1 MTIEDNVTITESI
14 LCSDCVI
21 KKGAVIPKG
30 CIIGKGCVIG
40 TNVTLPQF
48 SRITLYQNDDE
59 DEFDD
64 NDDLD
69 DDNDDEEEEINTINE
84 DELDQLE
91 AEESSVDSD
100 KSHSVE
106 GVEFTGLDTSETIG
120 RSDYKIV
127 GPDGWGRLWVP
138 GENDNDFNDDL
149 DENVS
154 EMESTNN
161 DVASAITHPYL
172 AFISEGVF
180 EHIKQQS
187 IGYDPRTLLRKRKML
202 LDDGDEG
209 YVSDDNVIDDAEYGE
224 NYDDRYDSSSNITEE
239 GAFITGRQRGVDVV
253 KELTLIC
260 LEHDDSSPI
269 ENLAIE
275 INSFKF
281 SQNATFGD
289 CVTGKWIY
297 IYMLFVRMIEPKG
310 MPPNST
316 TSHLI

>member
-1 MTIEDNVTITESI
+1 VTITQSI

-30 CIIGKGCVIG
+30 CIIGRGCVIG
-40 TNVTLPQF
+40 ANVILPEF
-48 SRITLYQNDDE
+48 SRITLYQNEDGCDFEDDDLDEDHDDE
-59 DEFDD
+59 DE
-64 NDDLD
+64 
-69 DDNDDEEEEINTINE
+69 EEELITINE

-106 GVEFTGLDTSETIG
+106 GVEFHGLEETQING
-120 RSDYKIV
+120 RSDHNIV

-138 GENDNDFNDDL
+138 GEDDIDFNDDL

-154 EMESTNN
+154 EMEHTMNDST
-161 DVASAITHPYL
+161 SANAHPYL

-187 IGYDPRTLLRKRKML
+187 IGYDPSTLLRKRKL
-202 LDDGDEG
+202 LQEDGDEG
-209 YVSDDNVIDDAEYGE
+209 YISDDNVMDDDEYDGKSNDGE
-224 NYDDRYDSSSNITEE
+224 NLSSSNLTAE
-239 GAFITGRQRGVDVV
+239 GAFITGRQRGIDVV
-253 KELTLIC
+253 KELTQIC

-275 INSFKF
+275 LNSFKF

-289 CVTGKWIY
+289 CVTGKC
-297 IYMLFVRMIEPKG
+297 K
-310 MPPNST
+310 
-316 TSHLI
+316 HQ